1 MSQFYVAAGD
11 SKTGPFEVSEIK
23 SGLLTGRFNENSLI
37 WTQGMKGWKRLA
49 ETSLSKFLL
58 QEVRPER
65 QVAGGFNVGGF
76 NVFDDRFWSI
86 SGLIWLALLGVLFV
100 FDALFIVKDNPFAGL
115 RMYMFMPW
123 IFFSLTA
130 NGFLLFATVSNNE
143 KAKEMATA
151 TAATLLM
158 TIWLCLLVSVFWSVV
173 SDNNA
178 RFPRASAAMA
188 GRHAEVPRFAVVPG
202 GVEGAVWAP

>member
-1 MSQFYVAAGD
+1 MSGESRHEMSQFYVAVGD
-11 SKTGPFEVSEIK
+11 YKTGPFEVGEIK
-23 SGLLTGRFNENSLI
+23 AGLLAGRFNENSLI
-37 WTQGMKGWKRLA
+37 WTQGMKDWKRLA

-58 QEVRPER
+58 QEVQPAR
-65 QVAGGFNVGGF
+65 QVVGGF

-86 SGLIWLALLGVLFV
+86 SGLIWLAVLGVLFV

-158 TIWLCLLVSVFWSVV
+158 TIWLCLLVSIFWSIV
-173 SDNNA
+173 SD
-178 RFPRASAAMA
+178 RSIVSDMA
-188 GRHAEVPRFAVVPG
+188 TQQVL
-202 GVEGAVWAP
+202 